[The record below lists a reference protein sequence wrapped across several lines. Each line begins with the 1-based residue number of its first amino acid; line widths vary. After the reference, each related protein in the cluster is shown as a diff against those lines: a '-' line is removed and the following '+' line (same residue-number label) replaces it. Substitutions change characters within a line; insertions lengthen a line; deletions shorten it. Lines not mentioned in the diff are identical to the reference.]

1 MSKRTAKFKRIPQF
15 KTDEEAEKFL
25 EQDLS
30 DYLDPKYMIPVH
42 FEFKPKDAQVNLRLS
57 KGLLHAIKTRAA
69 AEGMSY
75 QKFIR
80 MTLEHTVTRPDR
92 N

>member
-1 MSKRTAKFKRIPQF
+1 MGKRVPQF

-25 EQDLS
+25 EQDLT
-30 DYLDPKYMIPVH
+30 DYLDPAHMPPLR
-42 FEFKPKDAQVNLRLS
+42 FEFQPKDAQVNLRLS
-57 KGLLHAIKTRAA
+57 KGLLQAIKTRAA

-80 MTLEHTVTRPDR
+80 MTLEHMVARPDR
-92 N
+92 D

>member
-1 MSKRTAKFKRIPQF
+1 MGKRIPQF

-30 DYLDPKYMIPVH
+30 DYLDPAHMIPLR
-42 FEFKPKDAQVNLRLS
+42 FEFQPKDTQVNLRLS
-57 KGLLHAIKTRAA
+57 KGLLHAIKTRAT

-80 MTLEHTVTRPDR
+80 MTLEHMVARPDR
-92 N
+92 D

>member
-1 MSKRTAKFKRIPQF
+1 MGKGTPKFKRIPQF

-30 DYLDPKYMIPVH
+30 DYLDPAYMVPLR

-57 KGLLHAIKTRAA
+57 KGLLQAIKTRAA

-80 MTLEHTVTRPDR
+80 MTLEHSVVRAEK
-92 N
+92 

>member
-1 MSKRTAKFKRIPQF
+1 MSKRKPKFKRMPQF
-15 KTDEEAEKFL
+15 KTDEEMEKFL

-30 DYLDPKYMIPVH
+30 DYLDPAYMVPLR

-57 KGLLHAIKTRAA
+57 KGLLNAIKTRAA

-80 MTLEHTVTRPDR
+80 MTLEHSVVRPEK
-92 N
+92 